1 MIDINNID
9 FHLGEYF
16 RGELDADSAAQIE
29 QWIGES
35 PENRKTAVQVCKVEM
50 CSSELYQM
58 ANADT
63 ERALRILHSRTRR
76 LRQKRVVGVFQKIAA
91 VLIIPLMAA
100 GGYYAYQ
107 YHHVDESEYVEVKTT
122 TGMVSSVVLPDSSKV
137 WLNSN
142 STLKYP
148 VRFSG
153 HTRSVS
159 LEGEAYFEVTG
170 QSGRRF
176 VVTAADMQGEVLG
189 TQFNVEA
196 YPEKGREL
204 RTTLVS
210 GSVQMS
216 YVCGEGK
223 EHIIRMK
230 PGQQLAYDPERET
243 IRMTEVNTSA
253 SSSWKDGRIVLD
265 NTPLAEALRMIEN
278 RYNVRFL
285 IRNQELLDNRYTG
298 LFEDQRLEVILDH
311 FRKTT
316 DISFDVDVTGTGS
329 QKSVSGRQIIIVH

>member
-1 MIDINNID
+1 MIDIDNIE

-16 RGELDADSAAQIE
+16 RGELDAGSAALVE

-35 PENRKTAVQVCKVEM
+35 PDNRKTALQVCKVEM
-50 CSSELYQM
+50 CSTELYQM

-63 ERALRILHSRTRR
+63 EGALRTLHCRMRR
-76 LRQKRVVGVFQKIAA
+76 LRLKRGTAVFQKIAA
-91 VLIIPLMAA
+91 VMIIPLLAA

-107 YHHVDESEYVEVKTT
+107 YHHVDESEYVEVRTT
-122 TGMVSSVVLPDSSKV
+122 TGMVSSVVLPDSSRV

-148 VRFSG
+148 VRFTG
-153 HTRSVS
+153 RTRSVS
-159 LEGEAYFEVTG
+159 LEGEAFFEVTG

-176 VVTAADMQGEVLG
+176 VVTAADMQVEVLG
-189 TQFNVEA
+189 TEFNVEA
-196 YPEKGREL
+196 YPEKGREM
-204 RTTLVS
+204 RTTLVN

-216 YVCGEGK
+216 YVCSKGK
-223 EHIIRMK
+223 EHLVRMK

-243 IRMTEVNTSA
+243 IRMTEVNATA
-253 SSSWKDGRIVLD
+253 ASSWKDGRIVLD
-265 NTPLAEALRMIEN
+265 NTPLADALRMIEN

-285 IRNQELLDNRYTG
+285 IRNPELLDNRYTG

-311 FRKTT
+311 FRRTT
-316 DISFDVDVTGTGS
+316 DINFDADVTGTGS
-329 QKSVSGRQIIIVH
+329 HKSVSGRQIIIVH